1 MLVEAGSREHFP
13 QPQHYTQPQT
23 LQQTETSRRMPDPP
37 NNMDI
42 MTYSQY
48 VNGSIF
54 SIPKSWSQKNTD
66 DMLVTVYSFIKT
78 YIGASGAGQGSIDNR
93 IEQAMDLVKS
103 HLMSAVRSEVEELR
117 DKISKLE
124 DTVTLLSRE
133 NEVLRAN
140 VNPEVLASL
149 TGNRN
154 LVGGMTSISNHPCQP
169 PDPTSHPALQ
179 PPNQH

>member
-1 MLVEAGSREHFP
+1 MG
-13 QPQHYTQPQT
+13 
-23 LQQTETSRRMPDPP
+23 
-37 NNMDI
+37 DI

-54 SIPKSWSQKNTD
+54 SLPKSWSQKNTD

-117 DKISKLE
+117 EKIAKLE
-124 DTVTLLSRE
+124 DTVQVLSRE
-133 NEVLRAN
+133 NDTLRNHVA
-140 VNPEVLASL
+140 PEVLNQLPNPAQRGLLGPQHLNSL
-149 TGNRN
+149 
-154 LVGGMTSISNHPCQP
+154 P
-169 PDPTSHPALQ
+169 PP
-179 PPNQH
+179 

>member
-1 MLVEAGSREHFP
+1 MGSETKMGKIQGGSSISRKDLLFAMN
-13 QPQHYTQPQT
+13 T
-23 LQQTETSRRMPDPP
+23 LLKRS
-37 NNMDI
+37 
-42 MTYSQY
+42 
-48 VNGSIF
+48 
-54 SIPKSWSQKNTD
+54 
-66 DMLVTVYSFIKT
+66 
-78 YIGASGAGQGSIDNR
+78 ASGASQGSIDNR

-124 DTVTLLSRE
+124 ETVTILSRE

-154 LVGGMTSISNHPCQP
+154 LVGGMNSISNHPCQP

>member
-1 MLVEAGSREHFP
+1 MMGKITGP
-13 QPQHYTQPQT
+13 
-23 LQQTETSRRMPDPP
+23 
-37 NNMDI
+37 
-42 MTYSQY
+42 
-48 VNGSIF
+48 GSISKKDLLF
-54 SIPKSWSQKNTD
+54 AMNTI
-66 DMLVTVYSFIKT
+66 LKRS
-78 YIGASGAGQGSIDNR
+78 ASGAGQGSIDNR

-124 DTVTLLSRE
+124 DTVTILSRE

-140 VNPEVLASL
+140 VNPDVLASL

-154 LVGGMTSISNHPCQP
+154 LVGGMNSIPSLPCQP
-169 PDPTSHPALQ
+169 PDPHPALQ

>member
-1 MLVEAGSREHFP
+1 MLVDAGQEHFP
-13 QPQHYTQPQT
+13 QNQHYPPAQLYQPQQAET
-23 LQQTETSRRMPDPP
+23 LRATERP

-54 SIPKSWSQKNTD
+54 SLPKGWSQKNTD

-124 DTVTLLSRE
+124 DTVTILSRE

-140 VNPEVLASL
+140 VNPDVLASL

-154 LVGGMTSISNHPCQP
+154 LVGGMNSISNQP
-169 PDPTSHPALQ
+169 PDPHPALP

>member
-1 MLVEAGSREHFP
+1 MMGKI
-13 QPQHYTQPQT
+13 TG
-23 LQQTETSRRMPDPP
+23 P
-37 NNMDI
+37 N
-42 MTYSQY
+42 
-48 VNGSIF
+48 SISKKDLLF
-54 SIPKSWSQKNTD
+54 AMNTI
-66 DMLVTVYSFIKT
+66 LKRS
-78 YIGASGAGQGSIDNR
+78 ASGAGQGSIDNR

-124 DTVTLLSRE
+124 DTVTILSRE

-154 LVGGMTSISNHPCQP
+154 LVGGMNSISNLPCQP
-169 PDPTSHPALQ
+169 PDPVTHPALQ

>member
-1 MLVEAGSREHFP
+1 MHSASSDSL
-13 QPQHYTQPQT
+13 T
-23 LQQTETSRRMPDPP
+23 L
-37 NNMDI
+37 I
-42 MTYSQY
+42 L
-48 VNGSIF
+48 F
-54 SIPKSWSQKNTD
+54 S
-66 DMLVTVYSFIKT
+66 
-78 YIGASGAGQGSIDNR
+78 ASGAGQGSIDNR

-124 DTVTLLSRE
+124 DTVTILSRE

-140 VNPEVLASL
+140 VNPDVLASL

-154 LVGGMTSISNHPCQP
+154 LVGGMNSISNQP
-169 PDPTSHPALQ
+169 PDPHPALP